1 MTMDRNP
8 GHGMILAKQAKIK
21 KPRRFAERALSD
33 ALAMV
38 AERLDPQPSVW
49 EDDPIGWVESVL
61 REFIWSKQKEVLESV
76 RDNRYTAVKSAHDT
90 GKSFIASRAA
100 AWWIDAHPPQ
110 SAFVV
115 STAPTWNQVQ
125 AILWRE
131 IARAHVRGGLP
142 GKVSLDCVWRL
153 GSKQHGEIVGYG
165 RKPADYNPE
174 GFQGIHQKYVLVI
187 IDEANGV
194 PSALYDAVDTIVTNS
209 YCRVLA
215 IGNPDNP
222 SSHFAKVCK
231 RNSGWNVIRIDGF
244 ESPNFTEEWVPESLR
259 DLLLSP
265 EWVEERAHRWG
276 KASPLYTS
284 KVRGDFPIFSD
295 DALVPPVWLYDAVNR
310 KIPGRTGREPGVMGL
325 DIARTGQDRSVCYR
339 QRGGYVSEVFK
350 TGTADLVELA
360 EMMKDAMK
368 GKLGVR
374 AVGDEVGVGAGVIDI
389 LLNDGYD
396 IYGHNGGRQPR
407 DTERFINARSE
418 DYWYLRERFQEGTI
432 SIPEDEDLINQLLQ
446 LKWTTNGRNK
456 IEVESKENYRKRTRA
471 DSPDEADALMM
482 AFVGEEM
489 PVVNIKEHESVS
501 DALHRGQESDDIDYG
516 QHDPF
521 NVLEVVW

>member
-1 MTMDRNP
+1 MSTPKVP
-8 GHGMILAKQAKIK
+8 GTGLMLAKQAKSYR
-21 KPRRFAERALSD
+21 PRRFADRALED
-33 ALAMV
+33 ALQLV
-38 AERLDPQPSVW
+38 AERLDPQPSIW
-49 EDDPIGWVESVL
+49 QEDPVGWVESVL
-61 REFIWSKQKEVLESV
+61 REFIWSKQIEVLESV

-100 AWWIDAHPPQ
+100 AWWIDSHPPQ

-142 GKVSLDCVWRL
+142 GKVTLDCVWRL
-153 GSKQHGEIVGYG
+153 GSKQNGEIVGYG

-194 PSALYDAVDTIVTNS
+194 PSMLYDAVDTIVTNQH
-209 YCRVLA
+209 CRVLA

-222 SSHFAKVCK
+222 SSHFAQVCK

-244 ESPNFTEEWVPESLR
+244 ESPNFTDEWVPEYLR

-265 EWVEERAHRWG
+265 DWVAEREHRWG
-276 KASPLYTS
+276 KGSPLYTS
-284 KVRGDFPIFSD
+284 KVRGEFPVHSD
-295 DALVPPVWLYDAVNR
+295 DALVPPAWLYDAVGR
-310 KIPGRTGREPGVMGL
+310 KIPGKTGREAGVMGL

-350 TGTADLVELA
+350 TGTGDLVELA
-360 EMMKDAMK
+360 EMLKDAMT
-368 GKLGVR
+368 GKIGIR
-374 AVGDEVGVGAGVIDI
+374 AVADEAGVGAGVVDM
-389 LLNDGYD
+389 LVNDGYD
-396 IYGHNGGRQPR
+396 VYGHNGGRTPR

-418 DYWYLRERFQEGTI
+418 DFWYLRERFQEGTI
-432 SIPEDEDLINQLLQ
+432 SIPEDEDLINQLLM
-446 LKWTTNGRNK
+446 LRWKMNGRNK
-456 IEVESKENYRKRTRA
+456 IEVESKDDYRKRTRA
-471 DSPDEADALMM
+471 GSPDEADALMM
-482 AFVGEEM
+482 AFVGEEL
-489 PVVNIKEHESVS
+489 PAINVKEHESVTK
-501 DALHRGQESDDIDYG
+501 AVERGEESLDFGQQET
-516 QHDPF
+516 F